1 MIEGVRLTALEVNP
15 DNRGSFSEIFSKDW
29 DTGIVPAQ
37 WSVVR
42 SHAGVLRGMHLHR
55 RHDEYF
61 LVVEGRASVGLRD
74 LRPGSETEGVYSLF
88 ELTAEPLTFLAF
100 PPGILHG
107 WYFHEESIHIQS
119 VSETYES
126 YRDDDNLGC
135 HWSDPELEI
144 PWPATPTLVAE
155 RAAAFPSLRV
165 LLEQTAHM
173 SSKSEVWGVVERN
186 RGSS

>member
-1 MIEGVRLTALEVNP
+1 
-15 DNRGSFSEIFSKDW
+15 
-29 DTGIVPAQ
+29 
-37 WSVVR
+37 
-42 SHAGVLRGMHLHR
+42 
-55 RHDEYF
+55 
-61 LVVEGRASVGLRD
+61 VGLRD